1 MKVRYS
7 VTPGEFS
14 EALAFG
20 RFCLSLLTDRSRQR
34 ERDAMLAKL
43 NTALS
48 VIADAPDSSGYADND
63 DDTDDDDDDTDDD
76 GDGDG
81 DGDESDN
88 VTPFRPAPAP
98 APAPVSEPVAPP
110 APTEAEARAEQTRVQ
125 ALHGKDMWIALVGE
139 WRTNFMVEGAP
150 QPDRV
155 ANLGA
160 AANPFVTSYL
170 RSMAGLTDATRQAI
184 YLLDMGD
191 PEEAHW
197 RPLLSSRQL
206 REARLIAENI
216 AQVASFHA
224 PWITEQLEYSYEFRT
239 LPKED

>member
-1 MKVRYS
+1 M
-7 VTPGEFS
+7 
-14 EALAFG
+14 
-20 RFCLSLLTDRSRQR
+20 
-34 ERDAMLAKL
+34 
-43 NTALS
+43 
-48 VIADAPDSSGYADND
+48 
-63 DDTDDDDDDTDDD
+63 DDDDDDDDDDD
-76 GDGDG
+76 GDN
-81 DGDESDN
+81 DESDN
-88 VTPFRPAPAP
+88 DTPFR
-98 APAPVSEPVAPP
+98 PAPVSEPVAPVPSEPAAPP
-110 APTEAEARAEQTRVQ
+110 APTEAEVRAEQARVQ
-125 ALHGKDMWIALVGE
+125 ALHGKDMWIALIGE

-160 AANPFVTSYL
+160 AVNPFVTSYL
-170 RSMAGLTDATRQAI
+170 RTMAGLTDATRQAI

-191 PEEAHW
+191 PEEANW
-197 RPLLSSRQL
+197 RPLLSSRQR